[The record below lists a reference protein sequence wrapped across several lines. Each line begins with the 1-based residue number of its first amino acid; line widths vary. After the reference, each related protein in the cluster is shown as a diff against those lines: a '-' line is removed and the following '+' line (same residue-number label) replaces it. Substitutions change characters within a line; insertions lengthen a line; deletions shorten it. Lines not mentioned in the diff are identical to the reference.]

1 MKDLDDLPIFRP
13 RMGGGRKSTSRSG
26 SGSFRNA
33 LLSRIARGARTA
45 QRHVAR
51 SRVAVPR
58 PDANARRVVVK
69 VHVARLGAGG
79 AKAAALHLRY
89 IERDGVERDGS
100 KGVAYTADGPA
111 RVETFEHPRSGE
123 RHQFRFIISPE
134 DAAELDLTAYV
145 RRFMA
150 RVERDLD
157 RKLEWLAV
165 NHFDTDHPHAHVVI
179 RGVDRSG
186 RELRLDRGFI
196 SNGLRGIAQQIA
208 TEELGPR
215 HELDIRRAYAREITQ
230 ERFTSLD
237 RELERRAVDH
247 RIEVRSRRRP
257 GRIEDSTLI
266 ARLEHLEAMRLAERV
281 SPSTWS
287 LHPGWQAEL
296 RALGSRGDIL
306 KQIHAAVRGDPARYR
321 IVGEG
326 DALEPGLAGDA
337 GVVSGR
343 VARKGLSDELKGRL
357 YAVIETPTGHAL
369 HVPLDPRSAQD
380 LRPGDIVSV
389 TSRPERAVRP
399 VDRHIANV
407 ARARGGVYAHDSEAV
422 DATERAAG
430 WRLRELERLGL
441 AMPASPNAWT
451 LPPDLL
457 DQLEA
462 RHRTAPPKHRLFFR
476 KEPLSLAD
484 QVRYLGPVWLD
495 RVEEAA
501 LAPYGFGAELQ
512 DAVQDR
518 AETLRQL
525 GIAPDGP
532 SRLAALRERERRAV
546 GEQMAAGFG
555 QTFVGRT
562 RTLEGLR
569 GRVEIRAAP
578 GGSSYAVISDGSRF
592 GVLETTTTL
601 RAMQGK
607 SVVISRD
614 PKGRLVVR
622 PDLDRGIGSGR
633 PGLGAGR

>member
-1 MKDLDDLPIFRP
+1 
-13 RMGGGRKSTSRSG
+13 
-26 SGSFRNA
+26 
-33 LLSRIARGARTA
+33 
-45 QRHVAR
+45 
-51 SRVAVPR
+51 
-58 PDANARRVVVK
+58 

-89 IERDGVERDGS
+89 IERAGVEKDGS
-100 KGVAYTADGPA
+100 KGVAYAADGPA
-111 RVETFEHPRSGE
+111 RVETFEQPRAGE
-123 RHQFRFIISPE
+123 PHQFRFILSPE

-150 RVERDLD
+150 RIERDLD

-165 NHFDTDHPHAHVVI
+165 NHFDTDHPHAHLVI

-186 RELRLDRGFI
+186 RELRLDRGYI
-196 SNGLRGIAQQIA
+196 SNGLRGIAQEIA

-215 HELDIRRAYAREITQ
+215 HDLDIQRAYAREITQ

-237 RELERRAVDH
+237 RELERRAVDD
-247 RIEVRSRRRP
+247 RIEVRSRQRP
-257 GRIEDSTLI
+257 GRIDDSTLV

-287 LHPGWQAEL
+287 LQAGWQAEL

-326 DALEPGLAGDA
+326 EALEPGVAGAA

-369 HVPLDPRSAQD
+369 HVPLDPRSAAD

-389 TSRPERAVRP
+389 TSQPERAIRP
-399 VDRHIANV
+399 VDRHIAHV
-407 ARARGGVYAHDSEAV
+407 ARAGGGVYAHDSEAV
-422 DATERAAG
+422 DVAERAAAS
-430 WRLRELERLGL
+430 RLRELERLGL
-441 AMPASPNAWT
+441 ATSAGPHAWT
-451 LPPDLL
+451 LLADLL

-462 RHRTAPPKHRLFFR
+462 RHRAAPPKHRLFIR

-484 QVRYLGPVWLD
+484 QTRYLGPVWLD
-495 RVEEAA
+495 RVEPMT
-501 LAPYGFGAELQ
+501 LAPYGFGAELRH
-512 DAVQDR
+512 AVRDR

-546 GEQMAAGFG
+546 GEQMAASLG
-555 QTFVGRT
+555 QTFVGRMP
-562 RTLEGLR
+562 EHFR
-569 GRVEIRAAP
+569 GRVEICVAA
-578 GGSSYAVISDGSRF
+578 GGSSYAAISDGTRF
-592 GVLETTTTL
+592 GVLETTTAL
-601 RAMQGK
+601 RAMEGK
-607 SVVISRD
+607 SVVISRGAG
-614 PKGRLVVR
+614 GRFVVR
-622 PDLDRGIGSGR
+622 PDLDRGIGS
-633 PGLGAGR
+633 